1 MVGYRKLGYSGFFWS
16 ILKVFCFNM
25 LLTRF
30 LLAFFFWVLIVAY
43 AGGQSMRQIDS
54 RIQRGNWSGAR
65 SLLQKALNKDTASV
79 ELKWATALWFY
90 AHENPQ
96 RQIDS
101 SYQFLRRALAGY
113 HKASER
119 QRDRWRRSDLDERR
133 LVQFKATLDSAA
145 FERSKQINTVTGYE
159 FFLQKFLGAPQQAS
173 AIELRDEVAFL
184 DALKQNTYQSFF
196 TYIQNYPNSHRLSD
210 ARARY
215 EKLLYESKTK
225 DGTLQSYASFI
236 NQFPQSPYRFE
247 AERQVFELATVIG
260 DSTAFMNYLRE
271 YPQGKFRKRAGDLAY
286 YFFFDEDVSPPAMLL
301 TDSLVHVQKL
311 NESYWVPFWAKE
323 KYGFMDAAGV
333 ETLAPSFANVASE
346 YKCGMVEADVLV
358 TSDGLVA
365 RNGKKISSSDKI
377 MEPLGLGFWKV
388 GDSSCVRV
396 VHSAGHKLSNHCFKN
411 ASLVGNRYFWMR
423 GSATAGIY
431 TLTGRLLLKGDWDA
445 VEWMDGNLVVTKLQK
460 KTIFTR
466 DNLLHLA
473 EGRPT
478 NADHVYD
485 DVKIVTKNRLLVRN
499 GALEGI
505 INSDGQFLVPLDR
518 QVLSLESFGLVRKVG
533 DDFFFD
539 KVDTQFAGRKIKSYK
554 EYRSWLQVITST
566 GTELWDI
573 RKRRFLQRPD
583 SSWFAAGLL
592 FAKNGDSTKVY
603 FNSGRTI
610 SFTSDQKITVIP
622 SRDSIH
628 AFVANEDRQKRNVYS
643 VHDGTKLFA
652 AEFETIESINTNL
665 FLLARKG
672 KRGILSKDGKWMV
685 TMDYDLLV
693 PNLHPFW
700 STFKDKKFGL
710 VNIATGATLKA
721 FSTKNIIILNP
732 DLFGIFEKG
741 KYGIVNGKG
750 QPVTKFEFD
759 ELLPWNKQFVWVKK
773 NSSWSLID
781 VANGRA
787 IVNNVNKFDKWIDQ
801 EENKLYRIQKD
812 NFFGVISSRFGV
824 VIPVIFSMVKNIGSL
839 EQPLYLTDKEVEE
852 AGVHVVIYYDAAGK
866 FIRKQVYEDEEFETI
881 MCDDD

>member
-1 MVGYRKLGYSGFFWS
+1 MKAGRLIHCTGA
-16 ILKVFCFNM
+16 ILLVFHFG
-25 LLTRF
+25 
-30 LLAFFFWVLIVAY
+30 V
-43 AGGQSMRQIDS
+43 QSQSSRQIEKRMQS
-54 RIQRGNWSGAR
+54 ANWNGAK
-65 SLLQKALNKDTASV
+65 SLLQKAMLRDSSNV
-79 ELKWATALWFY
+79 ELNWLLTEWYYNK
-90 AHENPQ
+90 ENPSH
-96 RQIDS
+96 QIDS
-101 SYQFLRRALAGY
+101 AHRYFGQS
-113 HKASER
+113 
-119 QRDRWRRSDLDERR
+119 
-133 LVQFKATLDSAA
+133 VQFYNLLHSKSKERLNRQGIDESVFQNMKTKIDSLA
-145 FERSKQINTVTGYE
+145 FDLAKQSNTINSYNHFITNYA
-159 FFLQKFLGAPQQAS
+159 KAPQRAS

-184 DALKQNTYQSFF
+184 DVLKQNTYQSFF
-196 TYIQNYPNSHRLSD
+196 TYIQDYPNSHRLSD

-311 NESYWVPFWAKE
+311 NESYWVPFWAKG

-396 VHSAGHKLSNHCFKN
+396 IHSAGHKLINQCVITAN
-411 ASLVGNRYFWMR
+411 LVGNRYFWMR
-423 GSATAGIY
+423 GSETSGIY

-445 VEWMDGNLVVTKLQK
+445 VEWMEGNLVVTKLQK

-539 KVDTQFAGRKIKSYK
+539 RVDTQFAGRKIKSYK

>member
-1 MVGYRKLGYSGFFWS
+1 MKAGRLIHCTGAILLVFHFGVQSQS
-16 ILKVFCFNM
+16 I
-25 LLTRF
+25 
-30 LLAFFFWVLIVAY
+30 
-43 AGGQSMRQIDS
+43 RQIEKRMQS
-54 RIQRGNWSGAR
+54 GNWSGAK
-65 SLLQKALNKDTASV
+65 SLLQKAMLRDSSNV
-79 ELKWATALWFY
+79 ELNWLLTEWYYNKA
-90 AHENPQ
+90 NPSH
-96 RQIDS
+96 QIDS
-101 SYQFLRRALAGY
+101 AYRYFGQSVRFYNVLNSKSKERLNRQGIDESVFQNVKTKIDSLAFDLAKQLNTINSYNHFITNYA
-113 HKASER
+113 K
-119 QRDRWRRSDLDERR
+119 
-133 LVQFKATLDSAA
+133 
-145 FERSKQINTVTGYE
+145 
-159 FFLQKFLGAPQQAS
+159 APQQAS

-215 EKLLYESKTK
+215 EKLLYETKTK

-260 DSTAFMNYLRE
+260 DSSAFMNYLRE
-271 YPQGKFRKRAGDLAY
+271 YPQSKFRKRAADLAY
-286 YFFFDEDVSPPAMLL
+286 YFFFDEGVGPPAMLL

-311 NESYWVPFWAKE
+311 NESYWVPFWAKG

-333 ETLAPSFANVASE
+333 ETLAPSFANIASE

-396 VHSAGHKLSNHCFKN
+396 VHSAGHKLINQCVITAN
-411 ASLVGNRYFWMR
+411 LVGNRYFWMR
-423 GSATAGIY
+423 GSATSGIY

-445 VEWMDGNLVVTKLQK
+445 VEWMEGNLVVTKLQK
-460 KTIFTR
+460 KTIFTH
-466 DNLLHLA
+466 DNLLQLA

-518 QVLSLESFGLVRKVG
+518 QLLSLESFGLVRKVG

-539 KVDTQFAGRKIKSYK
+539 KVDTQFARRKIKSYK

-573 RKRRFLQRPD
+573 GKRKFLQRPD

-610 SFTSDQKITVIP
+610 SFTSDQKIALIP

-628 AFVANEDRQKRNVYS
+628 AFVANEGRQKRNVYS

-665 FLLARKG
+665 FLLTRKG
-672 KRGILSKDGKWMV
+672 KRGILSKDGKWIV
-685 TMDYDLLV
+685 AMDYDLLV
-693 PNLHPFW
+693 PNMHPFW

-710 VNIATGATLKA
+710 VNITTGATLKA
-721 FSTKNIIILNP
+721 FSAKNIIILNP
-732 DLFGIFEKG
+732 DFFGMFEKG

-750 QPVTKFEFD
+750 QPITKFEFD

-773 NSSWSLID
+773 NFSWSLID

-812 NFFGVISSRFGV
+812 NFFGVISSQFGI
-824 VIPVIFSMVKNIGSL
+824 VIPVNFSIVKNIGSL